1 MNVLLAIAHYDDEV
15 FGCGG
20 TIHNL
25 TKQGNRVYL
34 ITFFKTIYNN
44 HYSQTKENL
53 IKSCKILGISKK
65 DIVNLQYTVHNYQI
79 DTLQL
84 YKRINDFVS
93 KISPID
99 TIITH
104 WDKDLNT
111 DHIFV
116 SNTMKVVFRSYLKK
130 CKMFLQFP
138 VISSYEVNGFQ
149 PNLIQVLDKEDL
161 DAKVEAMK
169 QYETEYKDYP
179 YVRSVSSVM
188 NEAYYWGKR
197 VNEEYGEPFS
207 ILYKVGI

>member
-25 TKQGNRVYL
+25 TKQGNRVYVL
-34 ITFFKTIYNN
+34 VFFRTFFND
-44 HYSQTKENL
+44 HASQKEETL
-53 IKSCKILGISKK
+53 IQSCKILGTNKE
-65 DIVNLQYTVHNYQI
+65 DILNLQYRAYDYQI
-79 DTLQL
+79 DTPQL
-84 YKRINDFVS
+84 YKRINDFTS

-99 TIITH
+99 TVITH

-111 DHIFV
+111 DHTFV
-116 SNTMKVVFRSYLKK
+116 SNTMKVAFRSYLKN

-138 VISSYEVNGFQ
+138 VISSYEANGFQ

-179 YVRSVSSVM
+179 YVRSVPSIM